1 MGNAR
6 TNGGEAIWCNGYY
19 SAVHER
25 LLLFLESGIRRLP
38 PGTEGVVVRAQ
49 AHFGGIGDAGAV
61 ARLEAISLSLVRIQ
75 RAIWAGD
82 EGDFE
87 RQAQRLD
94 EAARAWFAHAP
105 MFPPC
110 EALDAEQAA

>member
-1 MGNAR
+1 MA
-6 TNGGEAIWCNGYY
+6 NGKTSGCEQTWCNGYY

-49 AHFGGIGDAGAV
+49 AHFGGIGDSAAV
-61 ARLEAISLSLVRIQ
+61 ARLEAISLALVRIH
-75 RAIWAGD
+75 RAIWTGD
-82 EGDFE
+82 DEDFV
-87 RQAQRLD
+87 RQSQRLD
-94 EAARAWFAHAP
+94 EAARAWFAAAP

-110 EALDAEQAA
+110 EARGAELAA